1 MNAKTSGRSFH
12 LSTLLALAIG
22 WILPAEPAAALDRS
36 SLAPPPSAPRSLS
49 AVAAGPTTINLS
61 WRAPA
66 STGGRPIQSYQ
77 VEVSANGGSTWSF
90 LTEIGVVLGTS
101 YSHTGLRAGQTRH
114 YRVRA
119 RNADGLGTA
128 ATASATTTGG
138 GNAPGTPRNFR
149 ASASGST
156 AINLSWRAP
165 STTGSGPIQSYQ
177 VEVSANG
184 GSTWSFL
191 VRTLATATS
200 YRHTGLRAG
209 SRRHYRIR
217 AQNASGAGSWATA
230 NATTTGGGGE
240 VPGRPRSVRAEAQD
254 SISISLSWQT
264 PASGGSNVTRYEIR
278 GRRVADNN
286 PQVWPEH
293 WRPGTNTRSFTHSG
307 LRPAEAWRYQ
317 VRAVNSAGAAGPWS
331 FEAGTATHPGRPG
344 APTRLS
350 ARPNGGTE
358 VRLSWIAPR
367 QTGGSGVRILGYRIE
382 QARDRSGPWR
392 ILRSN
397 TGSATTSFTHTGLSP
412 ATTRYYRVR
421 AINTAG
427 LSDPSSV
434 ASATTDSEA
443 PGAPG
448 SLRATA
454 AGSTE
459 IALEWTA
466 PGYDG
471 GSAVT
476 GYQIDISSDA
486 GKNWQKLTNN
496 TGSEA
501 TAYRHTK
508 LSPATTR
515 HYRVRAINAIGRSDP
530 SNVARA
536 TTDAVVPDAPTGLTA
551 TAVSPTQIDLA
562 WTAPGYNGGADV
574 TGYRIEVSET
584 GEGEWGELAANTRSP
599 VTAHAHRDLRP
610 GSQRFYRVRALN
622 RVGASDPSGIAG
634 AATDDPVQRAE
645 RLNRRVLPHVAA
657 AMTTSAIGAIA
668 ERIEAAALGPSG
680 GMEMEMGGLN
690 GLAARLGSADGA
702 FGHDRIGFGNLL
714 DGASFSLSRPQQA
727 IGAPTV
733 SVWGAGEYQ
742 SLGEPEATGL
752 EWSGDLV
759 NVHLGAD
766 LRIASDI
773 LGGVAI
779 SRADGSF
786 DFTDRTGARPAS
798 GVYGTTLTAANPYL
812 AWLPG
817 GRGNA
822 LWAAGSFGW
831 GDVEINDSRT
841 ALRTSPARTVTG
853 AIGGSYQVLQAGSV
867 ALKLRAEGWSSRVT
881 VEGSEPGTA
890 EDTTDPNDET
900 GDGAAT
906 QPAAAIG
913 ETMLSLQ
920 RGRLMVEL
928 AQGYRM
934 GASEVG
940 VSVEGGVRY
949 DNGDI
954 ANGAGMEAG
963 GSLRFANRALGLA
976 IEGRDRVLVAGH
988 EGYEEWGVGGTILF
1002 DPEMR
1007 GQGFSVRLSPSYGDA
1022 ASGLNALW
1030 EQGVAGQG
1038 GPGDR
1043 TATHPAP
1050 APTLDGEI
1058 AYGFASRRGTPYSAF
1073 HLGRDGRRA
1082 LSSGLRYD
1090 LGQGFGVRVEA
1101 SRHDGGFGTTR
1112 HNLGIRGRV
1121 ELR

>member
-1 MNAKTSGRSFH
+1 MRWARVRGHSKWARQTHPGVPSTPTDLTARAVGSGRID
-12 LSTLLALAIG
+12 LT
-22 WILPAEPAAALDRS
+22 W
-36 SLAPPPSAPRSLS
+36 SAPSE
-49 AVAAGPTTINLS
+49 
-61 WRAPA
+61 
-66 STGGRPIQSYQ
+66 TGGSP
-77 VEVSANGGSTWSF
+77 
-90 LTEIGVVLGTS
+90 VLGYRIEGSSDAGNRWRTLRRNTGTQTTS
-101 YSHTGLRAGQTRH
+101 FSHTGLRPKTTYH
-114 YRVRA
+114 YRVSA
-119 RNADGLGTA
+119 INAAGTGTPSNVA
-128 ATASATTTGG
+128 QATT
-138 GNAPGTPRNFR
+138 
-149 ASASGST
+149 
-156 AINLSWRAP
+156 
-165 STTGSGPIQSYQ
+165 
-177 VEVSANG
+177 E
-184 GSTWSFL
+184 
-191 VRTLATATS
+191 ATVPA
-200 YRHTGLRAG
+200 
-209 SRRHYRIR
+209 
-217 AQNASGAGSWATA
+217 
-230 NATTTGGGGE
+230 
-240 VPGRPRSVRAEAQD
+240 VPG
-254 SISISLSWQT
+254 
-264 PASGGSNVTRYEIR
+264 N
-278 GRRVADNN
+278 
-286 PQVWPEH
+286 
-293 WRPGTNTRSFTHSG
+293 
-307 LRPAEAWRYQ
+307 
-317 VRAVNSAGAAGPWS
+317 
-331 FEAGTATHPGRPG
+331 
-344 APTRLS
+344 
-350 ARPNGGTE
+350 
-358 VRLSWIAPR
+358 
-367 QTGGSGVRILGYRIE
+367 
-382 QARDRSGPWR
+382 
-392 ILRSN
+392 
-397 TGSATTSFTHTGLSP
+397 
-412 ATTRYYRVR
+412 
-421 AINTAG
+421 
-427 LSDPSSV
+427 
-434 ASATTDSEA
+434 
-443 PGAPG
+443 
-448 SLRATA
+448 LRATA
-454 AGSTE
+454 VSSTE

-963 GSLRFANRALGLA
+963 GSLCFANRALGLA
-976 IEGRDRVLVAGH
+976 IEGRGRVLVAGH

-1038 GPGDR
+1038 GSGDR

-1101 SRHDGGFGTTR
+1101 SRHDGGFGTSR

>member
-1 MNAKTSGRSFH
+1 MGAGPSSATGTSGWR
-12 LSTLLALAIG
+12 
-22 WILPAEPAAALDRS
+22 
-36 SLAPPPSAPRSLS
+36 
-49 AVAAGPTTINLS
+49 TIENN
-61 WRAPA
+61 
-66 STGGRPIQSYQ
+66 T
-77 VEVSANGGSTWSF
+77 GSTATRYERDDLSP
-90 LTEIGVVLGTS
+90 GT
-101 YSHTGLRAGQTRH
+101 TRH

-119 RNADGLGTA
+119 INLVGASVWSNVASGTTRA
-128 ATASATTTGG
+128 APPSQPRSLRARSGGTTTI
-138 GNAPGTPRNFR
+138 A
-149 ASASGST
+149 
-156 AINLSWRAP
+156 LSWQP
-165 STTGSGPIQSYQ
+165 PI
-177 VEVSANG
+177 ND
-184 GSTWSFL
+184 
-191 VRTLATATS
+191 
-200 YRHTGLRAG
+200 G
-209 SRRHYRIR
+209 SRAVESYRIR
-217 AQNASGAGSWATA
+217 ARRASCESKTENWVTLAERTSNSATSYTHTRLMPAQTWCYQVAAINRVGAGDW
-230 NATTTGGGGE
+230 
-240 VPGRPRSVRAEAQD
+240 
-254 SISISLSWQT
+254 
-264 PASGGSNVTRYEIR
+264 
-278 GRRVADNN
+278 
-286 PQVWPEH
+286 
-293 WRPGTNTRSFTHSG
+293 SF
-307 LRPAEAWRYQ
+307 
-317 VRAVNSAGAAGPWS
+317 SAGTSTDPDV
-331 FEAGTATHPGRPG
+331 PG
-344 APTRLS
+344 APTGLV
-350 ARPNGGTE
+350 ARADGGTRI
-358 VRLSWIAPR
+358 RLSWSAPR
-367 QTGGSGVRILGYRIE
+367 EDGGTPIVGYRIE
-382 QARDRSGPWR
+382 RSSNRDGPWR
-392 ILRSN
+392 ILELNTENTRRSFVDMN
-397 TGSATTSFTHTGLSP
+397 NLVP

-421 AINTAG
+421 AVNRAG
-427 LSDPSSV
+427 SGDPSTV

-454 AGSTE
+454 VSSTE

-976 IEGRDRVLVAGH
+976 IEGRGRVLVAGH

-1038 GPGDR
+1038 HHPGQGGPGGR

-1101 SRHDGGFGTTR
+1101 SRHDGGFDTSR